1 MYCVRKVTEDLYSVG
16 GNDHRLALFE
26 NIHPIPKGISYNSF
40 LLLDEKTV
48 LFDTVDWAVCRQF
61 IENISSVLNG
71 RKLDYLVINHVEP
84 DHGSS
89 IEEIIIRY
97 PDVKIICT
105 QRAVIIMKQFGF
117 NTEDRCE
124 VVKEGDTKSFGKHNV
139 TFIEAPM
146 VHWPEVMAT
155 HDTTNGVL
163 FSADAFGSFGAI
175 DGKLFNDEGNFE
187 KDWLDEMRRYY
198 TNIVGKYGPF
208 VQTLLKK
215 IPTDDIKMI
224 CPLHGLVWRSNIDYL
239 LDKHNKWSKYEPEE
253 KGVLIAYASMYGNT
267 EFAAQIIASKL
278 TEKGCSNIKVYDV
291 SDTPVSQL
299 ISESFRYSHIVLAS
313 VTYNTGIFPVM
324 QNYLEDMKALGLMNR
339 KFAIIENGSWG
350 PRAGAH
356 ITSFITNELKDMTII
371 ADKVTIKSSVSK
383 ENTEELDLL
392 ADKIIETL

>member
-1 MYCVRKVTEDLYSVG
+1 
-16 GNDHRLALFE
+16 
-26 NIHPIPKGISYNSF
+26 
-40 LLLDEKTV
+40 
-48 LFDTVDWAVCRQF
+48 
-61 IENISSVLNG
+61 
-71 RKLDYLVINHVEP
+71 
-84 DHGSS
+84 
-89 IEEIIIRY
+89 
-97 PDVKIICT
+97 
-105 QRAVIIMKQFGF
+105 
-117 NTEDRCE
+117 
-124 VVKEGDTKSFGKHNV
+124 
-139 TFIEAPM
+139 
-146 VHWPEVMAT
+146 
-155 HDTTNGVL
+155 
-163 FSADAFGSFGAI
+163 
-175 DGKLFNDEGNFE
+175 
-187 KDWLDEMRRYY
+187 
-198 TNIVGKYGPF
+198 
-208 VQTLLKK
+208 
-215 IPTDDIKMI
+215 MI

-356 ITSFITNELKDMTII
+356 ITNFITNELKDMTII